1 MIKIYG
7 LRERLDPIKTKLSDI
22 IEDCMA
28 EALEF
33 PRDKRAHRFFPME
46 REDYVAPAGRSDA
59 YTVIEIAMMS
69 GRSESARKALVRG
82 LFQSIE
88 AKLGVAPK
96 DVEIMIFESPPCNF
110 GFRGMTGDEAT
121 LNYRIDV

>member
-7 LRERLDPIKTKLSDI
+7 LRERLDPVKAGLSDVI
-22 IEDCMA
+22 NDCMVQ
-28 EALEF
+28 ALQF
-33 PRDKRAHRFFPME
+33 PADKRAHRFFPMD
-46 REDYVAPAGRSDA
+46 RADYYYPAGRSDA

-69 GRSESARKALVRG
+69 GRSDNARKALIHG
-82 LFQSIE
+82 LFEQIE
-88 AKLGVAPK
+88 ARVGISKV

-110 GFRGMTGDEAT
+110 GFRGQTGDEAK